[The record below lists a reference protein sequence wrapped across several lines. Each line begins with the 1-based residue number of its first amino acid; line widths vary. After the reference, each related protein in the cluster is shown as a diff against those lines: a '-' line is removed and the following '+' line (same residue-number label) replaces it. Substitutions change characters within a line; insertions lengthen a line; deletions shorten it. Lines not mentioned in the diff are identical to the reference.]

1 MAKKK
6 EEEKTIIEKIYD
18 YTLEDIM
25 GDRFGRYSKSIIQ
38 DRALPDVRDGL
49 KPVQRRI
56 LYTMWEDRNT
66 FDKPYRKCAKAVGD
80 VMGKYHP
87 HGDSSIYGAMIYMS
101 QAWKMREIFIDIHGN
116 NGSIDG
122 DGPAAYRYTETRLT
136 KLAEVMLKDINRNAV
151 EMTLNYSDEEL
162 EPTVLPA
169 NFPNLLVNGS
179 TGISAGY
186 ATNIPP
192 HNLTEVIDATV
203 HRIDNPNCHLET
215 ILNIVKGPDFPTGG
229 VVEGKEG
236 LIQAYSTGRG
246 KVVVKAKTE
255 IVKERGTHQI
265 IIHEIP
271 FEVLKEQLRK
281 KIEDIKID
289 KKVDGIVDIRDESDK
304 EHMAKLVIELKKEA
318 NAELIL
324 NYLLKNTDLQVNY
337 NFNMVAI
344 VNRRPKQV
352 GILEILDAFIA
363 HQKDVILRR
372 TNYDLG
378 KAQERLHIV
387 EGFLKAVDIID
398 EIIKIIRASK
408 NKQES
413 IDNLIKKFDFTVEQ
427 ATAIVMMRL
436 YSLSN
441 TDINLL
447 LEEQDNLRKMIEFL
461 NSILN
466 DEAVLKKQMKNSLN
480 EVKKNFG
487 NERRTEIRDE
497 VTDIKID
504 MKEMIQKENVI
515 VTVTSEGYVKRIP
528 LKSYVAANGEPTTLK
543 PGDHIEGL
551 YSTTTLD
558 TLLLFTN
565 QGQYLYV
572 PIHEIVESK
581 WKELGKHISNF
592 IPLAPEERIISSM
605 ILDDPKGYVIMT
617 TKQGVSKR
625 TQLEELIVSRYTKT
639 INAMKLKDGD
649 EMVSA
654 VKDNGKAIFVT
665 KNGNYLNI
673 DSNEIPIVG
682 SKASG
687 VRGINVKDDEV
698 LTCLS
703 PTPDKDYL
711 LIATNKS
718 TAKRVR
724 ISELEVSSR
733 AKKGSTLM
741 KKVKTNPYAI
751 ISAVPVSIQNT
762 IGVKIDNEISEIKVT
777 EIGIMDLSSTGS
789 SISKYEVEEAF
800 IIADVE
806 ESKLDETKQTS
817 TPVEEEKI
825 ELPKK
830 KEETQELTIDDFID
844 DFKL

>member
-1 MAKKK
+1 
-6 EEEKTIIEKIYD
+6 
-18 YTLEDIM
+18 
-25 GDRFGRYSKSIIQ
+25 
-38 DRALPDVRDGL
+38 
-49 KPVQRRI
+49 
-56 LYTMWEDRNT
+56 
-66 FDKPYRKCAKAVGD
+66 
-80 VMGKYHP
+80 
-87 HGDSSIYGAMIYMS
+87 
-101 QAWKMREIFIDIHGN
+101 
-116 NGSIDG
+116 
-122 DGPAAYRYTETRLT
+122 
-136 KLAEVMLKDINRNAV
+136 
-151 EMTLNYSDEEL
+151 
-162 EPTVLPA
+162 
-169 NFPNLLVNGS
+169 
-179 TGISAGY
+179 
-186 ATNIPP
+186 
-192 HNLTEVIDATV
+192 
-203 HRIDNPNCHLET
+203 
-215 ILNIVKGPDFPTGG
+215 
-229 VVEGKEG
+229 
-236 LIQAYSTGRG
+236 
-246 KVVVKAKTE
+246 
-255 IVKERGTHQI
+255 
-265 IIHEIP
+265 
-271 FEVLKEQLRK
+271 
-281 KIEDIKID
+281 
-289 KKVDGIVDIRDESDK
+289 
-304 EHMAKLVIELKKEA
+304 
-318 NAELIL
+318 
-324 NYLLKNTDLQVNY
+324 
-337 NFNMVAI
+337 
-344 VNRRPKQV
+344 
-352 GILEILDAFIA
+352 
-363 HQKDVILRR
+363 
-372 TNYDLG
+372 
-378 KAQERLHIV
+378 
-387 EGFLKAVDIID
+387 
-398 EIIKIIRASK
+398 
-408 NKQES
+408 
-413 IDNLIKKFDFTVEQ
+413 
-427 ATAIVMMRL
+427 
-436 YSLSN
+436 
-441 TDINLL
+441 
-447 LEEQDNLRKMIEFL
+447 
-461 NSILN
+461 
-466 DEAVLKKQMKNSLN
+466 MKNSLN
-480 EVKKNFG
+480 EIKKNFG

-515 VTVTSEGYVKRIP
+515 VAVTSEGYVKRIP

-639 INAMKLKDGD
+639 INAMKLKAGD

-698 LTCLS
+698 VTCLS

-830 KEETQELTIDDFID
+830 KEEAQELTIDDFID